1 MGYFPDTESND
12 IGDIKF
18 ETTLRDDISFFTRK
32 QSVEKAI
39 GKHCFLLV
47 GTGRKI
53 KQYYLWSYIMIDE
66 VEREAE
72 FFNAYGTGFNFE
84 RPILLNDLS
93 HFADFRNF
101 CGNFG
106 IGFQNITKHAFCNTL
121 VAFTEGIKLS
131 IDTSQQ
137 AETEQ
142 SLLTALE
149 ELNERMQQIKPEKR
163 LTEVELILRND
174 RRMVT
179 LLKKATN
186 YKCQFPGCNA
196 EIKTKAG
203 FNYVEVAHVAA
214 VNNGGQSVLGNL
226 VVLCPNH
233 HKEFDYGD
241 LRILVQTLD
250 RLSGSLNGKDFQ
262 IELIKTSC

>member
-1 MGYFPDTESND
+1 MGYFPNAESND
-12 IGDIKF
+12 IDSITF
-18 ETTLRDDISFFTRK
+18 ETTLRDDFSFFTRK

-39 GKHCFLLV
+39 GSYCFLLV
-47 GTGRKI
+47 GAGKKI
-53 KQYYLWSYIMIDE
+53 KRYYLWSFIMIDE
-66 VEREAE
+66 VDRETD

-93 HFADFRNF
+93 HFTEFKNF

-106 IGFQNITKHAFCNTL
+106 IGFQNITKHAFCKTL
-121 VAFTEGIKLS
+121 VAFAEGINLS

-137 AETEQ
+137 AETKQ
-142 SLLTALE
+142 TLLTSLV
-149 ELNERMQQIKPEKR
+149 ELNKRMQKIKPEKR
-163 LTEVELILRND
+163 LKEVELTLRND
-174 RRMVT
+174 RQIVT
-179 LLKKATN
+179 LLKKAAN

-203 FNYVEVAHVAA
+203 FNYVEVAHVTA

-226 VVLCPNH
+226 LVVCPNH

-241 LRILVQTLD
+241 LRILVQTLH

-262 IELIKTSC
+262 IELIKTS